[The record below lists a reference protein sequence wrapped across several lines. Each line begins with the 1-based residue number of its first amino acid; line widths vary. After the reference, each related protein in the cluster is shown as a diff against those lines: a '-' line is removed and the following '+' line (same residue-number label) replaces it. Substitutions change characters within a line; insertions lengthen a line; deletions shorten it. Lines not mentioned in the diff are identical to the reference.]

1 MANRNSAGWGF
12 RPAGTLG
19 NTPATQGLSQYWIDA
34 GYSTSDLFHGQAM
47 KSSGGYLITG
57 ESATTVTTV
66 GVLFGI
72 YYNAATTNKPT
83 WAHWYDATI
92 TPANSEDTQAFV
104 NDYPFQKYTIASDDA
119 VAADVPAAHVKF
131 METFSVYANTGG
143 NTTTGN
149 STATLDIAATNA
161 TTHSWRLLRSAE
173 DPENNDL
180 TAAYCTLEVV
190 QNLSEFVGT
199 GT

>member
-1 MANRNSAGWGF
+1 MANRNSAGWGL

-19 NTPATQGLSQYWIDA
+19 NTPATHGLSQYWIDA
-34 GYSTSDLFHGQAM
+34 AYSTSDLFHGQAM
-47 KSSGGYLITG
+47 KSSGGYMITG

-66 GVLFGI
+66 GVLQGI
-72 YYNAATTNKPT
+72 FYNASTTLKPT
-83 WAHWYDATI
+83 WASWYDATI

-119 VAADVPAAHVKF
+119 VAANVPAAHVKF

-143 NTTTGN
+143 NTTTGV
-149 STATLDIAATNA
+149 STTTLDIGATHA

-173 DPENNDL
+173 DPENQDL

>member
-1 MANRNSAGWGF
+1 MANRNSAGFGF
-12 RPAGTLG
+12 RPNGTLG
-19 NTPATQGLSQYWIDA
+19 NTPATQGLSQYWIA
-34 GYSTSDLFHGQAM
+34 SAASVDLFNGMAM
-47 KSSGGYLITG
+47 KSSAGYMITG
-57 ESATTVTTV
+57 ESATTVTTI
-66 GVLFGI
+66 GVLYGI
-72 YYNAATTNKPT
+72 YYTAASTNKPT

-104 NDYPFQKYTIASDDA
+104 NDYPFQKYTIASDGA
-119 VAADVPAAHVKF
+119 VAANVPAAHVKF

-143 NTTTGN
+143 DTTTGK
-149 STATLDIAATNA
+149 STATLDIAATHA

-173 DPENNDL
+173 EVENNDL
-180 TAAYCTLEVV
+180 TAAFCSLEVV

>member
-19 NTPATQGLSQYWIDA
+19 NTPATHGLSQYWIDA
-34 GYSTSDLFHGQAM
+34 GATVDLFHGMAM
-47 KSSGGYLITG
+47 KSSSGYMITG
-57 ESATTVTTV
+57 ESATTVTTI
-66 GVLFGI
+66 GVLQGI
-72 YYNAATTNKPT
+72 FYNAATTLKPT
-83 WAHWYDATI
+83 WASWYDAII

-119 VAADVPAAHVKF
+119 VATTIVGAHAKF
-131 METFSVYANTGG
+131 METFSVTANTGG
-143 NTTTGN
+143 NTTTGV
-149 STATLDIAATNA
+149 STTTLDIAATNG

-180 TAAYCTLEVV
+180 TAAFCTLEVV

>member
-12 RPAGTLG
+12 RPSGTLG
-19 NTPATQGLSQYWIDA
+19 NLPATQGLSQYWIDA

-47 KSSGGYLITG
+47 KSSGGYMITG

-66 GVLFGI
+66 GVLQGI
-72 YYNAATTNKPT
+72 FYNAATTLKPT
-83 WAHWYDATI
+83 WASWYDATI

-104 NDYPFQKYTIASDDA
+104 NDYPFQKYTIAADA
-119 VAADVPAAHVKF
+119 LVASSIAAAHVLF

-143 NTTTGN
+143 NTTTGV
-149 STATLDIAATNA
+149 STATLDIGATNA

-180 TAAYCTLEVV
+180 TAAFCTLEVV

>member
-1 MANRNSAGWGF
+1 MANRNSAGWGL

-19 NTPATQGLSQYWIDA
+19 NTPATHGLSQYWIDA

-47 KSSGGYLITG
+47 KSSGGYMITG

-66 GVLFGI
+66 GVLQGI
-72 YYNAATTNKPT
+72 FYNAATTLKPT
-83 WAHWYDATI
+83 WASWYDATI

-104 NDYPFQKYTIASDDA
+104 NDYPFQKYTVASDAQVASTIAGAHA
-119 VAADVPAAHVKF
+119 VF
-131 METFSVYANTGG
+131 METFSGTQNTGG
-143 NTTTGN
+143 NTTTGV
-149 STATLDIAATNA
+149 STNTLDIATTDN
-161 TTHSWRLLRSAE
+161 TTHTWRLLRSAE

-180 TAAYCTLEVV
+180 TAAYVALEVV

>member
-47 KSSGGYLITG
+47 KSSGGYLISG
-57 ESATTVTTV
+57 EGGDTSTTV

-72 YYNAATTNKPT
+72 YYNAATTLKPT

-104 NDYPFQKYTIASDDA
+104 NDYPFQKYTISTDAA

-131 METFSVYANTGG
+131 METYSVNGNTGG
-143 NTTTGN
+143 STTTGN
-149 STATLDIAATNA
+149 STTTLEIGQTNA
-161 TTHSWRLLRSAE
+161 TTQSWRLLRSAE

>member
-1 MANRNSAGWGF
+1 MANRNSAGFGL

-19 NTPATQGLSQYWIDA
+19 NTPATHGLSQYWIDA

-47 KSSGGYLITG
+47 KSSGGYMITG

-66 GVLFGI
+66 GVLQGI
-72 YYNAATTNKPT
+72 FYNAATTLKPT
-83 WAHWYDATI
+83 WASWYDATI

-119 VAADVPAAHVKF
+119 VATTIVGAHAKF
-131 METFSVYANTGG
+131 METFSVTANTGG
-143 NTTTGN
+143 NTTTGV
-149 STATLDIAATNA
+149 STTTLDIGATHA

-173 DPENNDL
+173 DPENQDL
-180 TAAYCTLEVV
+180 TAAFCTLEVV

>member
-1 MANRNSAGWGF
+1 MANRNSAGFGF
-12 RPAGTLG
+12 RPSGTLG
-19 NTPATQGLSQYWIDA
+19 NTPATQGLSQYWIA
-34 GYSTSDLFHGQAM
+34 SAASVDLFNGMAM
-47 KSSGGYLITG
+47 KSSAGYMITG
-57 ESATTVTTV
+57 ESATTVTTI

-72 YYNAATTNKPT
+72 YYNAASTLKPT

-104 NDYPFQKYTIASDDA
+104 NDYPFQKYTIASDAA
-119 VAADVPAAHVKF
+119 VAANVPAAHVKF

-143 NTTTGN
+143 STTTGK
-149 STATLDIAATNA
+149 SSATLDIAATHA

-173 DPENNDL
+173 EVENSDL
-180 TAAYCTLEVV
+180 TAAYCSLEVV
-190 QNLSEFVGT
+190 SNLSEFVGS

>member
-19 NTPATQGLSQYWIDA
+19 NTPATHGLSQYWIDA

-47 KSSGGYLITG
+47 KSSGGYMITG

-66 GVLFGI
+66 GVLQGI
-72 YYNAATTNKPT
+72 FYNAATTLKPT
-83 WAHWYDATI
+83 WASWYDAII

-104 NDYPFQKYTIASDDA
+104 NDYPFQKDTIASDDA
-119 VAADVPAAHVKF
+119 VAASIAAAHVKF

-190 QNLSEFVGT
+190 QNLSEFGGT

>member
-1 MANRNSAGWGF
+1 MANRNSAGFGF
-12 RPAGTLG
+12 RPNGTLG

-34 GYSTSDLFHGQAM
+34 GYSTSDLFNGQAM
-47 KSSGGYLITG
+47 KSSGGYMITG

-72 YYNAATTNKPT
+72 FYNAASTLKPT

-104 NDYPFQKYTIASDDA
+104 NDYPFQKYSIASDAA
-119 VAADVPAAHVKF
+119 VAGSVPAAHVLF
-131 METFSVYANTGG
+131 METYSVYANTGG
-143 NTTTGN
+143 NTTTGK
-149 STATLDIAATNA
+149 STTTLDIGATHA

-173 DPENNDL
+173 EVENNDL
-180 TAAYCTLEVV
+180 TASFCSLEVV
-190 QNLSEFVGT
+190 SNLSEFVGT

>member
-12 RPAGTLG
+12 KPAGTLG

-104 NDYPFQKYTIASDDA
+104 NDNPFQKYTIASDDA
-119 VAADVPAAHVKF
+119 VAANVPAAHVKF

-143 NTTTGN
+143 STSTGKSTT
-149 STATLDIAATNA
+149 TLDIGATNA

-173 DPENNDL
+173 EVENNDL
-180 TAAYCTLEVV
+180 TAAYCSLEVV
-190 QNLSEFVGT
+190 SNLSEFVGS

>member
-1 MANRNSAGWGF
+1 MANRNSAGFGF
-12 RPAGTLG
+12 RPSGTLG
-19 NTPATQGLSQYWIDA
+19 NIPATQGLSQYWIDSA
-34 GYSTSDLFHGQAM
+34 ATVDLFNGMAM
-47 KSSGGYLITG
+47 KSTGGYMITD
-57 ESATTVTTV
+57 ESATTVTTM

-72 YYNAATTNKPT
+72 YYTAASTNKPT

-104 NDYPFQKYTIASDDA
+104 NDYPFQKYTIASDAA
-119 VAADVPAAHVKF
+119 VDTTVPAAHVLF
-131 METFSVYANTGG
+131 METFSVTANTGG
-143 NTTTGN
+143 STTTGKS
-149 STATLDIAATNA
+149 STTLDIAATNA

-173 DPENNDL
+173 EVENNDL
-180 TAAYCTLEVV
+180 TAAYCSLEVV

>member
-72 YYNAATTNKPT
+72 FYNAATTNKPT

-104 NDYPFQKYTIASDDA
+104 NDNPFQKYTIASDDA
-119 VAADVPAAHVKF
+119 VAASIAAAHVKF

-143 NTTTGN
+143 STTTGN
-149 STATLDIAATNA
+149 STTTLDIGATHA

>member
-19 NTPATQGLSQYWIDA
+19 NTPATHGLSQYWIDA
-34 GYSTSDLFHGQAM
+34 GATVDLFHGMAM
-47 KSSGGYLITG
+47 KSSSGYMITG
-57 ESATTVTTV
+57 ESADTVTTI
-66 GVLFGI
+66 GVLQGI
-72 YYNAATTNKPT
+72 FYNAATTLKPT
-83 WAHWYDATI
+83 WASWYDATI

-119 VAADVPAAHVKF
+119 VATTIVGAHAKF
-131 METFSVYANTGG
+131 METFSVTANTGG
-143 NTTTGN
+143 NTTTGV
-149 STATLDIAATNA
+149 STTTLDIAATNA

-173 DPENNDL
+173 DPENQDL
-180 TAAYCTLEVV
+180 TAAYVALEVV

>member
-19 NTPATQGLSQYWIDA
+19 NTPATQGLSQYWIA
-34 GYSTSDLFHGQAM
+34 SGASVDLFHGMAM
-47 KSSGGYLITG
+47 KSTAGYLITG
-57 ESATTVTTV
+57 ESADTVTTV
-66 GVLFGI
+66 GVLYGI

-104 NDYPFQKYTIASDDA
+104 NDYPFQKYTIAADA
-119 VAADVPAAHVKF
+119 LVASSIAAAHVLF
-131 METFSVYANTGG
+131 METYSVYANTGG

-149 STATLDIAATNA
+149 STTTLDIGATHA

-180 TAAYCTLEVV
+180 TAAYCTVEVV

>member
-34 GYSTSDLFHGQAM
+34 AATVNLFHGMAM
-47 KSSGGYLITG
+47 KSSSGYMITG
-57 ESATTVTTV
+57 ESATTVTTI
-66 GVLFGI
+66 GVLQGI
-72 YYNAATTNKPT
+72 FYNAATTLKPT
-83 WAHWYDATI
+83 WASWYDATI

-104 NDYPFQKYTIASDDA
+104 NDYPFQKYTISSDA
-119 VAADVPAAHVKF
+119 QVAASIVAAHVKF

-149 STATLDIAATNA
+149 STATLDIGATNA

>member
-19 NTPATQGLSQYWIDA
+19 NTPATQGLSQYWIA
-34 GYSTSDLFHGQAM
+34 SGASVNLFHGMAM
-47 KSSGGYLITG
+47 KSSSGYLITG
-57 ESATTVTTV
+57 ESADTVTTV

-104 NDYPFQKYTIASDDA
+104 NDYPFQKYTIASDTA
-119 VAADVPAAHVKF
+119 VAASIAAAHVKF
-131 METFSVYANTGG
+131 METFSVNGNTGG
-143 NTTTGN
+143 STDTGN
-149 STATLDIAATNA
+149 STTTLEIGETDN

>member
-19 NTPATQGLSQYWIDA
+19 NTPATHGLSQYWIDA
-34 GYSTSDLFHGQAM
+34 GATVDLFHGMAM
-47 KSSGGYLITG
+47 KSSSGYMITG
-57 ESATTVTTV
+57 ESATTVTTI
-66 GVLFGI
+66 GVLQGI
-72 YYNAATTNKPT
+72 FYNAATTLKPT
-83 WAHWYDATI
+83 WASWYDAII

-104 NDYPFQKYTIASDDA
+104 NDYPFQKYTIASDTA
-119 VAADVPAAHVKF
+119 VATTIVGAHAKF
-131 METFSVYANTGG
+131 METFSVTANTGG
-143 NTTTGN
+143 NTTTGV
-149 STATLDIAATNA
+149 STTTLDIGATHA

-173 DPENNDL
+173 DPENSEL
-180 TAAYCTLEVV
+180 TASFCTLEVV

>member
-34 GYSTSDLFHGQAM
+34 AYSTSDLFHGQAM

-72 YYNAATTNKPT
+72 FYNAATTNKPT

-104 NDYPFQKYTIASDDA
+104 NDNPFQKYTIATDAA
-119 VAADVPAAHVKF
+119 VASDVPAAHVKF
-131 METFSVYANTGG
+131 METYSVYANTGG
-143 NTTTGN
+143 STTTGN
-149 STATLDIAATNA
+149 STTTLEIGQTHA
-161 TTHSWRLLRSAE
+161 TTQSWRLLRSAE

-180 TAAYCTLEVV
+180 TAAYCTVEVV

>member
-1 MANRNSAGWGF
+1 MANRNSAGFGF
-12 RPAGTLG
+12 RPSGTLG
-19 NTPATQGLSQYWIDA
+19 NTPATQGLSQYWIDSA
-34 GYSTSDLFHGQAM
+34 ATVDLFNGMAM
-47 KSSGGYLITG
+47 QSASGYMVYG

-72 YYNAATTNKPT
+72 YYTAASTKKPT

-104 NDYPFQKYTIASDDA
+104 NDYPFQKYTIASDDV
-119 VAADVPAAHVKF
+119 VASSVPAAHVKF
-131 METFSVYANTGG
+131 METFSVFANTGG
-143 NTTTGN
+143 DTTTGK
-149 STATLDIAATNA
+149 STTTLDIAATNN

-173 DPENNDL
+173 EVENNDL
-180 TAAYCTLEVV
+180 TAAYCSLEVV
-190 QNLSEFVGT
+190 SNLSEFVGT

>member
-1 MANRNSAGWGF
+1 MANRNSAGWGL

-19 NTPATQGLSQYWIDA
+19 NTPATHGLSQYWIDA
-34 GYSTSDLFHGQAM
+34 AASVNLFHGMAM
-47 KSSGGYLITG
+47 KSTGGYMITG
-57 ESATTVTTV
+57 ESATTVTTI

-72 YYNAATTNKPT
+72 YYTAASTLKPT

-104 NDYPFQKYTIASDDA
+104 NDYPFQKYSIASDAA
-119 VAADVPAAHVKF
+119 VAANVPAAHVLF
-131 METFSVYANTGG
+131 METYSVTANTGG
-143 NTTTGN
+143 STSTGKS
-149 STATLDIAATNA
+149 STTLDIAATHA

-173 DPENNDL
+173 EVENNDL
-180 TAAYCTLEVV
+180 TAAYCSLEVV

>member
-12 RPAGTLG
+12 KPAGTLG
-19 NTPATQGLSQYWIDA
+19 NTPATQGLSQYWIA
-34 GYSTSDLFHGQAM
+34 SAANFDLFHGMAM
-47 KSSGGYLITG
+47 KSSAGYLITG

-104 NDYPFQKYTIASDDA
+104 NDNPFQKYTIASDDA
-119 VAADVPAAHVKF
+119 VAANVPAAHVKF
-131 METFSVYANTGG
+131 MNTFSVYANTGG
-143 NTTTGN
+143 STTTGN
-149 STATLDIAATNA
+149 STTTLEIGQTNA
-161 TTHSWRLLRSAE
+161 TTQSWRLLRSAE

>member
-1 MANRNSAGWGF
+1 MANRNSAGWGL

-19 NTPATQGLSQYWIDA
+19 NTPATHGLSQYWIDA
-34 GYSTSDLFHGQAM
+34 GASVNLFHGMAM
-47 KSSGGYLITG
+47 KSTGGYMITG
-57 ESATTVTTV
+57 ESATTVTTI
-66 GVLFGI
+66 GVLQGI
-72 YYNAATTNKPT
+72 FYNAATTLKPT
-83 WAHWYDATI
+83 WASWYDATI

-104 NDYPFQKYTIASDDA
+104 NDYPFQKYTIASDA
-119 VAADVPAAHVKF
+119 QVAASIVAAHVKF

-143 NTTTGN
+143 NTTTGV
-149 STATLDIAATNA
+149 STTTLDIGATHA

-173 DPENNDL
+173 DPENSDL
-180 TAAYCTLEVV
+180 TAAFVTLEVV